1 VKEERAHQGRI
12 KEGRA
17 RGSRET
23 VWIIYRETRT
33 ARLMLATVKTDEQD
47 CSASSLLLLVRHKEN
62 EDQEVRSHLVAR
74 GRGGAT
80 G

>member
-1 VKEERAHQGRI
+1 MKEERAHQGRI
-12 KEGRA
+12 KEGTA

-47 CSASSLLLLVRHKEN
+47 CSASSLLLVRHKEN

>member
-1 VKEERAHQGRI
+1 MKEERAHQGRI
-12 KEGRA
+12 KEGTA

-33 ARLMLATVKTDEQD
+33 ARLMLATDEQD
-47 CSASSLLLLVRHKEN
+47 CSASSLLLVRHKEN